1 MSYSQ
6 EASQWASLQSSK
18 KHLSYD
24 YLEKPA
30 MYKYLNNSG
39 QIVLCLGCGTGE
51 EVNYIATNYSPSKI
65 YGLDNASG
73 LIDLATVM
81 YVNPA
86 IEFQTIEMEKL
97 EKWDRYESLIG
108 KVDLIYSSLAFHYV
122 HDWQKLIAD
131 CYKLL
136 QPGGVL
142 LFSTH
147 HPIKWGSQTTRTKER
162 NSFLIGYQ
170 KNLKPAKG
178 ESSFGV
184 YGDYLTTRG
193 IDDTLLG
200 KINIRYYHRS
210 ISTIF
215 KEVKEGGFLVTNLDE
230 PLPIPESKGLKND
243 FWDVHSKI
251 PLFLVVRAVK
261 S

>member
-6 EASQWASLQSSK
+6 EAAQWTSLQSSK

-30 MYKYLNNSG
+30 MYKHLSKSG
-39 QIVLCLGCGTGE
+39 QIILCLGSGTGE
-51 EVNYIATNYSPSKI
+51 EVDYIATNYNPTKI

-73 LIDLATVM
+73 LIDLARQM
-81 YVNPA
+81 YINPA
-86 IEFQTIEMEKL
+86 IEFEAVAMEEL
-97 EKWDRYESLIG
+97 ENWDNYESLIG

-122 HDWQKLIAD
+122 ANWD
-131 CYKLL
+131 KLL
-136 QPGGVL
+136 SDCHTLLRPGGTL

-147 HPIKWGSQTTRTKER
+147 HPIKWGAQTTRTKEQ

-178 ESSFGV
+178 EASFGV
-184 YGDYLTTRG
+184 YGDYLTTRA

-215 KEVKEGGFLVTNLDE
+215 KEVTEGGFLITNLDE
-230 PLPIPESKGLKND
+230 PLPISESKDLKND

-261 S
+261 G